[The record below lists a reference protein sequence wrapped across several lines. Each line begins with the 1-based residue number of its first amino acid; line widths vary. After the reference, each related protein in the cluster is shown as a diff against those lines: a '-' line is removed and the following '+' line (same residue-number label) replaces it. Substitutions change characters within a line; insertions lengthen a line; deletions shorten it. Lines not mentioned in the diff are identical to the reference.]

1 MDKYGIMTANFEE
14 LTTFYAQSYE
24 WILENVDIVIALNNI
39 EVRGDYQKC
48 ENGKSYDEYLKVFKG
63 KKLEWMNN
71 DEPFSIPV
79 ISLKTN

>member
-1 MDKYGIMTANFEE
+1 MNNVDMDKYGIMTANFEE

-63 KKLEWMNN
+63 KN
-71 DEPFSIPV
+71 
-79 ISLKTN
+79 